1 MFREKDYL
9 RDLKTKWSASSGN
22 HTPPFEAPFLESFM
36 VNNDILALIEEEKMA
51 KGGIK
56 GGLQDTS
63 DWNEE
68 ISLSVDKEGKQ
79 KRYTCK
85 YNNKQKAKK

>member
-1 MFREKDYL
+1 
-9 RDLKTKWSASSGN
+9 
-22 HTPPFEAPFLESFM
+22 M

-63 DWNEE
+63 DLNEE
-68 ISLSVDKEGKQ
+68 ISSSVDKEGKQ
-79 KRYTCK
+79 KRYTCT
-85 YNNKQKAKK
+85 YNNKQKAKKQCKKRGFWQSYFDAEVSGQTIQVEY